1 MNITIE
7 HENKGKKSPPREA
20 IIGTYLRT
28 KLHNFENGY
37 TIFDVRVEDKVVT
50 CTGSI
55 IPPKARVAVRVTG
68 VWTDTPYGR
77 QLSKCVLREILSDP
91 ASIYEYVL
99 QAPSVGKGIAGM
111 VADGLD
117 ISLEELLNE
126 EDPVKTLREKTGV
139 YEKTANNIVDFIRN
153 NRAHTALFNLLSRYE
168 GGYAATERLFADYG
182 DKAIAELVADP
193 YRIGVKHG
201 LDFRACDSIAKMTGI
216 RLADNS
222 KRIAAAAESILIRHL
237 NDGDCCLPV
246 RAIAAATRTQVGNA
260 DNSNA
265 ENASSNI
272 LVADA
277 IMTND
282 ILTADKGQV
291 YLKSLY
297 WQERRSAYAIRR
309 IIRSGIKTE
318 CDPDELCAYAE
329 EVCGVKYAEQQREA
343 FRAFQHG
350 GLCVLTGGP
359 GTGKTT
365 VVKGLLVAY
374 EKLYPDNII
383 KLCAPT
389 GRASQRMKEATGREA
404 STVHRLLEYRP
415 YGDSF
420 SCKTESDPIEADLI
434 VVDESS
440 MISIDMAE
448 MLFGAVRSGT
458 MVLLVGDTAQ
468 LPSVGPGNVL
478 ADIISSGVAPV
489 FALTKTHRQGAGSP
503 IIENAK
509 RISSGNHILMQNR
522 DFITI
527 ECDEEDIP
535 SSVRSHYIQYH
546 KADDPFAVQILTSTK
561 KDPINGSRAL
571 SKMIQQQVNP
581 VKTGGV
587 RFGDTT
593 FYVGDKI
600 MMTHNNYDV
609 GYFNGDVGLVTKTT
623 SSEVTVEINGEHITI
638 PNTLLEDMS
647 LAYASTIH
655 KSQGSEYGVVIV
667 VLPSRP
673 ISMLQR
679 NILYT
684 AITRARKRVI
694 LISSD
699 KTIFTCVNTVTAV
712 QRKTMLTERLQERRS
727 FSPSTFN

>member
-1 MNITIE
+1 MNRTTEYKITD
-7 HENKGKKSPPREA
+7 KKSAPRDS
-20 IIGTYLRT
+20 IVGTYLRT
-28 KLHNFENGY
+28 KMRNFENGY
-37 TIFDVRVEDKVVT
+37 AVFDIRVEDKVIT
-50 CTGSI
+50 CTGNI
-55 IPPKARVAVRVTG
+55 IPPRARVTVKVTG
-68 VWTDTPYGR
+68 IWAETSYGK
-77 QLSKCVLREILSDP
+77 QLSKCTLREVLSDP
-91 ASIYEYVL
+91 TSIYEYVL
-99 QAPSVGKGIAGM
+99 QAPSVGKGIAKM
-111 VADGLD
+111 VADNLD
-117 ISLEELLNE
+117 ISLEELMKE

-139 YEKTANNIVDFIRN
+139 YEKTANNIIDFIRN
-153 NRAHTALFNLLSRYE
+153 NRTHTNLFNMLSRFE
-168 GGYAATERLFADYG
+168 GGYAATERLFAAYG

-193 YRIGVKHG
+193 YRIGIRYG
-201 LDFRACDSIAKMTGI
+201 LEFHACDFIAKSTGA
-216 RLADNS
+216 RLEDNPR
-222 KRIAAAAESILIRHL
+222 RIAAAAEGILTRHL

-246 RAIAAATRTQVGNA
+246 RTIASATRTQVGNA
-260 DNSNA
+260 DRPTA
-265 ENASSNI
+265 RTASSNI
-272 LVADA
+272 LVANA
-277 IMTND
+277 ILTSD
-282 ILTADKGQV
+282 ILTVDKGQA

-318 CDPDELCAYAE
+318 CDPDELCTYAE

-374 EKLYPDNII
+374 EKLYPDKVI

-404 STVHRLLEYRP
+404 CTVHRLLEYRP

-420 SCKTESDPIEADLI
+420 SCKTEADPIDADLI

-478 ADIISSGVAPV
+478 ADIIRSGVVPV

-509 RISSGNHILMQNR
+509 RISAGNHILMQNR

-561 KDPINGSRAL
+561 KDPVNGSRAL

-581 VKTGGV
+581 TKTGGV
-587 RFGDTT
+587 RFGDTI
-593 FYVGDKI
+593 FRVGDKV
-600 MMTHNNYDV
+600 MMTRNNYDV
-609 GYFNGDVGLVTKTT
+609 GYFNGDVGLITKTT
-623 SSEVTVEINGEHITI
+623 SAEVTVEINGEHITI
-638 PNTLLEDMS
+638 PNALLEDMS

-667 VLPSRP
+667 VIPSRP

-712 QRKTMLTERLQERRS
+712 QRKTMLTERLQERR
-727 FSPSTFN
+727 PYNP